1 MYSKK
6 KEAIEAKHVAELAR
20 RAAEQEEAQKTA
32 ALARAK
38 ARATDAEWRASIARR
53 RHVKFAEASTK
64 LEARLLSVSLF
75 FNSCMGNWSDV
86 VFCLQES
93 QRVSE
98 ELAED
103 EYVYLSNRRSKV
115 EHIADAT
122 DGVMASAIEYEE
134 KAETELARREA
145 SVDRMVF
152 ASSDEIGKF
161 LILILS
167 YAQFDRLTSCF
178 VYYRRVFNRAGR

>member
-1 MYSKK
+1 MF
-6 KEAIEAKHVAELAR
+6 LF
-20 RAAEQEEAQKTA
+20 Q
-32 ALARAK
+32 
-38 ARATDAEWRASIARR
+38 
-53 RHVKFAEASTK
+53 
-64 LEARLLSVSLF
+64 ARLLS
-75 FNSCMGNWSDV
+75 
-86 VFCLQES
+86 ES
-93 QRVSE
+93 QRVAE

-103 EYVYLSNRRSKV
+103 EYVYLSNRRSRG

-145 SVDRMVF
+145 SMDRMVF
-152 ASSDEIGKF
+152 ANADEIGEL
-161 LILILS
+161 LIFILS

>member
-1 MYSKK
+1 MFSNCLP
-6 KEAIEAKHVAELAR
+6 IPILNFCFF
-20 RAAEQEEAQKTA
+20 Q
-32 ALARAK
+32 
-38 ARATDAEWRASIARR
+38 
-53 RHVKFAEASTK
+53 
-64 LEARLLSVSLF
+64 ARLLS
-75 FNSCMGNWSDV
+75 
-86 VFCLQES
+86 ES

-122 DGVMASAIEYEE
+122 DDVMASAIMYEE

-145 SVDRMVF
+145 SMDRMVF
-152 ASSDEIGKF
+152 ANADEIGELLF
-161 LILILS
+161 YLS

-178 VYYRRVFNRAGR
+178 VYRRVFNRARR

>member
-1 MYSKK
+1 MF
-6 KEAIEAKHVAELAR
+6 LF
-20 RAAEQEEAQKTA
+20 Q
-32 ALARAK
+32 
-38 ARATDAEWRASIARR
+38 
-53 RHVKFAEASTK
+53 
-64 LEARLLSVSLF
+64 ARLLS
-75 FNSCMGNWSDV
+75 
-86 VFCLQES
+86 ES
-93 QRVSE
+93 QRVAE

-145 SVDRMVF
+145 SMDRMVF

-161 LILILS
+161 SIFTLS
-167 YAQFDRLTSCF
+167 YVQLNRLTSCF